1 MNKTDKMLVGERT
14 CCALLLVFS
23 LAIFYLAYQI
33 SGFSSA
39 NSPGAFPLGVALVML
54 LSAIKITFEM
64 LGKAKPDCDG
74 WLDAFQQFRRQH
86 FPKAVLI
93 FGLLAVVY
101 LAAIHWASFYVSTF
115 FFLVLSIV
123 YLRGGSRVLN
133 AVVIA
138 GVLLLLIYLLFS
150 LAFSVYLP

>member
-14 CCALLLVFS
+14 FCALLLVFS

-39 NSPGAFPLGVALVML
+39 NSPGAFPIGVALVMI
-54 LSAIKITFEM
+54 LSAVKIVFE
-64 LGKAKPDCDG
+64 LIGKTRPDCSG

-93 FGLLAVVY
+93 FGLLAVAY
-101 LAAIHWASFYVSTF
+101 LAAIQWASFYVSTF

-123 YLRGGSRVLN
+123 YLRGGTRVLN
-133 AVVIA
+133 AVMIA
-138 GVLLLLIYLLFS
+138 GVLLVMIYLLFS